1 MAVVIYSTVG
11 RIRRIITDGVLTD
24 EQLLANHSTGLGE
37 AAIKIDVSGFTSL
50 GELQL
55 EVSIQTGLVPVDD
68 RYVAL
73 DADGVVTNVFIGDV
87 ACGDGIEGRRV
98 TTHAT
103 AENGWRQN
111 NAETSFERSLSA
123 IDHDI
128 AVWTAKR
135 DRTYGPGFFVDKT
148 VGEANA
154 EIAQNT
160 SEATQKLTEFNSE
173 KSEREGPRP

>member
-11 RIRRIITDGVLTD
+11 RIRRMISDQILTD
-24 EQLLANHSTGLGE
+24 DELLVNHPLGLGE
-37 AAIKIDVSGFTSL
+37 SALKLDVDIFSNLASIQT
-50 GELQL
+50 
-55 EVSIQTGLVPVDD
+55 EVSIQTGIVPVDD

-73 DADGVVTNVFIGDV
+73 DANGVVTHIFIGDV